1 MVIASENRAM
11 ATEYHRVA
19 GTCGSPESPEQ
30 RLVPPGR
37 ISQGMVGCHE
47 LGQGARRLQEAR
59 SLRRYQIPVS
69 PSCRGNPP
77 GMTTRSLAQDT
88 NMAMRPK
95 HPETPALG

>member
-69 PSCRGNPP
+69 PSCQGNPWNDHKVI
-77 GMTTRSLAQDT
+77 GARH
-88 NMAMRPK
+88 K
-95 HPETPALG
+95 HGNAGKAS